1 MMKKK
6 KKFKK
11 VDENIKYCF
20 YFQIAPLTRNDA
32 TYSKLS

>member
-6 KKFKK
+6 KKIKK

-20 YFQIAPLTRNDA
+20 YFQIAPLARNDA
-32 TYSKLS
+32 TFSKLS